1 MKLNF
6 LINKDFLFKPS
17 FNKTLSV
24 FIYIINYIINSVFI
38 QNNFNINIIIL

>member
-6 LINKDFLFKPS
+6 LINKNFLFKLG

-24 FIYIINYIINSVFI
+24 FIYIINYIINSVFV